1 MTTEIDNIISKKPH
15 LSQNSIRS
23 YTTAYKKLLELL
35 AVDSIADADNSEII
49 DEVDTVD
56 NYGSQS
62 LLLTIAMMIKA
73 DKDVDYR
80 ALLKH
85 RELVRIELRE
95 KKWVDQKEKADSLP
109 SVKLLV
115 KHLNKQY
122 AQDNFRSYIINF
134 LLIHYNVRNLDM
146 NLIVTDDIRQ
156 YKLLGKSGDDN
167 VLFAGKN
174 NAIYYH
180 RNKYK
185 TKNTYG
191 EKLIKLSNAKLSRML
206 KDYIAQQ
213 KFFYAGPAYLM
224 ARDDG
229 TRIDIESMSHYVT
242 KYTYDGLTET
252 DYNKI
257 IVTETIKNIDDYP
270 KVKKISFNRG
280 TAIDTLVEEYALN
293 IKL

>member
-1 MTTEIDNIISKKPH
+1 MTEIDDIISKKPH

-49 DEVDTVD
+49 DEIDTVD

-73 DKDVDYR
+73 DKEIDYK

-95 KKWVDQKEKADSLP
+95 KKWVDKEEKLEQLP
-109 SVKLLV
+109 SVKLLT

-122 AQDNFRSYIINF
+122 AQDNYRSYIINF

-146 NLIVTDDIRQ
+146 NLIVTDDIKE
-156 YKLLGKSGDDN
+156 YKALGKSGDDN

-191 EKLIKLSNAKLSRML
+191 EKLIKLSNAKLSRVL

-213 KFFYAGPAYLM
+213 KFFYSGEIYLM

-229 TRIDIESMSHYVT
+229 TRISDESMSHYVT

-257 IVTETIKNIDDYP
+257 IITETIKDIEDYP
-270 KVKKISFNRG
+270 KLKKISFNRG
-280 TAIDTLVEEYALN
+280 TGVTVLVEEYNLN
-293 IKL
+293 IRI